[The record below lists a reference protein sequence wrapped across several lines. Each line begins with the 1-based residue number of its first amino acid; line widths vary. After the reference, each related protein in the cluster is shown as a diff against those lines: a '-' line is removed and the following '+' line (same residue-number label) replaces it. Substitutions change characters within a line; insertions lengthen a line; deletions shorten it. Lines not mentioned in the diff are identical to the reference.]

1 MELFLDMKNGSPPIL
16 AQEKRVN
23 IKICVFNKDLTRIGV
38 LSSCDPELG
47 PECGRF
53 AFADRDE
60 NEQWAQWRE
69 KGREVPGC
77 LETRSV

>member
-1 MELFLDMKNGSPPIL
+1 MDSPPIL

-53 AFADRDE
+53 AITDRDE
-60 NEQWAQWRE
+60 KEQWAQRRE
-69 KGREVPGC
+69 SGEKFQDV
-77 LETRSV
+77 